1 MRGAGYTVDLSSS
14 SPSVLRQHVQVE
26 VAPGSQLGSDSPPP
40 LSLSASTSLV
50 GTHQHSNIATA
61 VAALCRLRAMGWRI
75 GDADMQA
82 GIQRACLPARF
93 QV

>member
-1 MRGAGYTVDLSSS
+1 M
-14 SPSVLRQHVQVE
+14 E
-26 VAPGSQLGSDSPPP
+26 IAPGSRLGSDSPP

-50 GTHQHSNIATA
+50 GAHQHSNIATA
-61 VAALCRLRAMGWRI
+61 VAALCRLRTMGWRI
-75 GDADMQA
+75 GDADIQA

>member
-1 MRGAGYTVDLSSS
+1 MRGAGYTVDSSSSS
-14 SPSVLRQHVQVE
+14 SPSVLQQHVHVE
-26 VAPGSQLGSDSPPP
+26 IAPGSRLGSDSPP

-75 GDADMQA
+75 GDADIQA